1 MKAYILIAKMYDN
14 YEVNEEQVINVFI
27 DEQKANDKLAELS
40 EILIEH
46 QKKSP
51 AFGINII
58 ELYGNEDD
66 KMEKQLNEYWE
77 INPFDEIENGNN
89 IERFFI
95 KEYEII

>member
-14 YEVNEEQVINVFI
+14 HEVNEEQVINVFI

-40 EILIEH
+40 EILNEH

-66 KMEKQLNEYWE
+66 KMEKQLNEYWK

-89 IERFFI
+89 IEIFFI

>member
-14 YEVNEEQVINVFI
+14 HECNEEQVINVFI

-40 EILIEH
+40 EILKEH

-66 KMEKQLNEYWE
+66 KMEKQLNKYWK

-89 IERFFI
+89 IEIFFI